1 MAFLELRNVSKAYGE
16 GAERTEV
23 LANVSLE
30 IERGEFVAIV
40 GFSGSGK
47 TTLISLIAGLI
58 EPDEGEILI
67 NGQRIVGPGP
77 ERGVIFQNYS
87 LLPWLTV
94 YGNVALVVNH
104 LFPAWSAKKRRAHVE
119 HYVEMVH
126 LTPALQKRPVALSGG
141 MRQRVAVARALAMDP
156 EILLM
161 DEPLSALDALTR
173 GTLQAEIEKIWREER
188 KTAVLITNDVDEG
201 LVLAD
206 RIIPLRPGAASQAA
220 TLGPHFQV
228 ELDRPRD
235 RTELNSDVGY
245 KVVRNAINSYL
256 LEVRPDQGLAQHAEF
271 KELALPNLEPMEW
284 SK

>member
-1 MAFLELRNVSKAYGE
+1 
-16 GAERTEV
+16 
-23 LANVSLE
+23 
-30 IERGEFVAIV
+30 
-40 GFSGSGK
+40 
-47 TTLISLIAGLI
+47 
-58 EPDEGEILI
+58 
-67 NGQRIVGPGP
+67 
-77 ERGVIFQNYS
+77 
-87 LLPWLTV
+87 
-94 YGNVALVVNH
+94 
-104 LFPAWSAKKRRAHVE
+104 
-119 HYVEMVH
+119 
-126 LTPALQKRPVALSGG
+126 
-141 MRQRVAVARALAMDP
+141 
-156 EILLM
+156 M

-173 GTLQAEIEKIWREER
+173 GTLQAEIERIWREER

-206 RIIPLRPGAASQAA
+206 RIIPLKPGAASQAA